1 MQAFLDGIDKIFDT
15 IRDFQT
21 AIDKQEELGLSKQ
34 RLLNLNE
41 VVIQSINV
49 FGVMCAT
56 QKKNRKLLT
65 VGRNKFEERWANLSE
80 AERKRADKYGQCIE
94 AALSGEKL
102 KLYPLIQKT
111 QQQMKDDINAAT
123 VNSAYSQL
131 IGGSCSVH
139 KRADHVRSNP
149 APFDDEHERRFAE
162 QTKKESLRKKSS
174 KQTRF
179 VQPHPRELIAVS
191 GDQNTSFQNMRKQP
205 MYRNKK
211 PAANDDDDDFKM
223 NLSSNTTEWEVATV
237 TNTFLEKTLS
247 LKKRGLIIPA
257 GTPALVVV
265 DHGEEW
271 DIRFARPFDQVTLS
285 KVPITNFCHDPE
297 QIKQQER
304 AHMKLHGVLGY
315 KSLLTECERNDAIG
329 YQNMMS
335 PFDNY

>member
-1 MQAFLDGIDKIFDT
+1 MQTFLDDIDKIFDT

-65 VGRNKFEERWANLSE
+65 VGRNKSEERWANLSE

-123 VNSAYSQL
+123 VNSAYSEL

-149 APFDDEHERRFAE
+149 APFDYEHEKRFAE

-174 KQTRF
+174 KPTRF
-179 VQPHPRELIAVS
+179 VQPQPRELIAVS
-191 GDQNTSFQNMRKQP
+191 GVQNMSFQNMRKQP
-205 MYRNKK
+205 MYG
-211 PAANDDDDDFKM
+211 NDDDDDCKM

-237 TNTFLEKTLS
+237 TNTFLEKAHS
-247 LKKRGLIIPA
+247 LKKQGGLIIPA
-257 GTPALVVV
+257 GTPALVVA
-265 DHGEEW
+265 DHGEQW
-271 DIRFARPFDQVTLS
+271 DIRFARPFDQVTLRNVS
-285 KVPITNFCHDPE
+285 ITNFCHDSE

-304 AHMKLHGVLGY
+304 EHMKEHGVLGY
-315 KSLLTECERNDAIG
+315 KSLLTECERNNAIG

-335 PFDNY
+335 TFNNY